1 MPLTLRCNLAIRVT
15 CGFKWAKI
23 VPIRHDGAGRM
34 VHLLRYLAAAAAA
47 PSHRI
52 WDYNITRADTPTFP
66 RIISVQIK
74 LRHESQ
80 QHSRSSCP
88 PASSPKLLQKGKII
102 NEAHR
107 IGYHT
112 TTPHPLVM
120 FSCSSFG
127 TLPCELVIAKS
138 RGTIDNEEK
147 KDTKQ
152 GNIPQP
158 RHVHTEFLY
167 MLFVL
172 LTLNIL

>member
-1 MPLTLRCNLAIRVT
+1 M
-15 CGFKWAKI
+15 
-23 VPIRHDGAGRM
+23 PIRHDGAGRM
-34 VHLLRYLAAAAAA
+34 VHLLRYLVAAASA

-74 LRHESQ
+74 LRHEAQ

-138 RGTIDNEEK
+138 GGTIDNEEK

-158 RHVHTEFLY
+158 RHVHTECLY